1 MLYARE
7 ISQNP
12 GAQCARR
19 PFSIAAAVG
28 TVATAARSL
37 LRAARLN
44 IAAALYALS
53 APRLYR
59 LELRAVRS
67 VAQWLDLHPVIFNAL
82 LWALGIAFALEVFFY
97 TPID

>member
-37 LRAARLN
+37 LRAACLN
-44 IAAALYALS
+44 VAAVCALS

-59 LELRAVRS
+59 LELRAARS
-67 VAQWLDLHPVIFNAL
+67 VAQWLDRHPIIFNAL
-82 LWALGIAFALEVFFY
+82 LWVLGIAFALEVFMCA
-97 TPID
+97 PID

>member
-37 LRAARLN
+37 WRAVRLN
-44 IAAALYALS
+44 VAAVRAIN

-59 LELRAVRS
+59 LELRAARS
-67 VAQWLDLHPVIFNAL
+67 VAQWLDRHPVIFNAI
-82 LWALGIAFALEVFFY
+82 LWLSGLAFALEVFCY
-97 TPID
+97 APID

>member
-19 PFSIAAAVG
+19 PFSIVAALG

-37 LRAARLN
+37 FRAARLN
-44 IAAALYALS
+44 VAAVCALS

-59 LELRAVRS
+59 LELRAARS
-67 VAQWLDLHPVIFNAL
+67 VAHWLDRHPVIFNAL
-82 LWALGIAFALEVFFY
+82 LWVLGIAFALEVFFNA
-97 TPID
+97 PID

>member
-44 IAAALYALS
+44 VAAVCALS
-53 APRLYR
+53 TPRLYR
-59 LELRAVRS
+59 LELRAARS
-67 VAQWLDLHPVIFNAL
+67 VAQWLDRHPVIFNAI
-82 LWALGIAFALEVFFY
+82 LWLSGLAFALEVFCY
-97 TPID
+97 APID

>member
-19 PFSIAAAVG
+19 PFSIVAALG

-37 LRAARLN
+37 LRAVRLN
-44 IAAALYALS
+44 AAALYVIN

-59 LELRAVRS
+59 LELRAART
-67 VAQWLDLHPVIFNAL
+67 VAHWLDRHPVIYNAL
-82 LWALGIAFALEVFFY
+82 LWALGIAFALEVFFN

>member
-44 IAAALYALS
+44 VAAVCALS
-53 APRLYR
+53 ATRLYR
-59 LELRAVRS
+59 LELRAART
-67 VAQWLDLHPVIFNAL
+67 VAQWLDRHPVIFNAI

-97 TPID
+97 APSD

>member
-44 IAAALYALS
+44 VAAVCALS
-53 APRLYR
+53 APRFYR
-59 LELRAVRS
+59 LELRAARS
-67 VAQWLDLHPVIFNAL
+67 VAHWLDRHPVIFNAL
-82 LWALGIAFALEVFFY
+82 LWVLGIAFALEVFFY
-97 TPID
+97 APID

>member
-19 PFSIAAAVG
+19 PFSIVAALG

-37 LRAARLN
+37 LRAARFN
-44 IAAALYALS
+44 IAAACALS

-59 LELRAVRS
+59 LELRAARS
-67 VAQWLDLHPVIFNAL
+67 VAQWLDRHPVIFNAL
-82 LWALGIAFALEVFFY
+82 LWVLGIVFALEVFFNA
-97 TPID
+97 PID

>member
-12 GAQCARR
+12 GAQCTRR
-19 PFSIAAAVG
+19 PFSIVAALG

-44 IAAALYALS
+44 VAAACALS

-59 LELRAVRS
+59 LELRAARS
-67 VAQWLDLHPVIFNAL
+67 VAQWLDRHTVIFNAL
-82 LWALGIAFALEVFFY
+82 LWALGIAFALEVFFNA
-97 TPID
+97 PSD

>member
-37 LRAARLN
+37 LRVARLN
-44 IAAALYALS
+44 VAAVCALS

-67 VAQWLDLHPVIFNAL
+67 VAQWLDRHPVIFNAL

-97 TPID
+97 APID

>member
-44 IAAALYALS
+44 AAAMYAIN

-59 LELRAVRS
+59 LELRAARS
-67 VAQWLDLHPVIFNAL
+67 VAHGLGLHTVSYYAL
-82 LWALGIAFALEVFFY
+82 PSVLGIDFALEVFLY

>member
-28 TVATAARSL
+28 KLATVARSL

-44 IAAALYALS
+44 VAAVCALS
-53 APRLYR
+53 ATRLYR
-59 LELRAVRS
+59 LELRAART
-67 VAQWLDLHPVIFNAL
+67 VAQWLDRHPVIFNAI

-97 TPID
+97 APID

>member
-19 PFSIAAAVG
+19 PFSIAATVG

-44 IAAALYALS
+44 VAAACALS

-59 LELRAVRS
+59 LELRAARS
-67 VAQWLDLHPVIFNAL
+67 VAHWLDRHPIIFNAL
-82 LWALGIAFALEVFFY
+82 LWVLGIAFALEVFFNA
-97 TPID
+97 PID

>member
-44 IAAALYALS
+44 VAAVCALS
-53 APRLYR
+53 ATRLYR
-59 LELRAVRS
+59 LELRAARS
-67 VAQWLDLHPVIFNAL
+67 VAHWLDLHPVIYNAL
-82 LWALGIAFALEVFFY
+82 LWSLGIAFALEVFFNA
-97 TPID
+97 PID

>member
-37 LRAARLN
+37 LRVARLN
-44 IAAALYALS
+44 VAAVCALS

-67 VAQWLDLHPVIFNAL
+67 VAQWLDRHPVIFNAL
-82 LWALGIAFALEVFFY
+82 LWALGIAFALEVFFNA
-97 TPID
+97 PID

>member
-1 MLYARE
+1 MLYASE

-28 TVATAARSL
+28 TVATAARS
-37 LRAARLN
+37 N
-44 IAAALYALS
+44 VAAACALS

-59 LELRAVRS
+59 LELRAARS
-67 VAQWLDLHPVIFNAL
+67 VAHWLDRHPVIFNAL
-82 LWALGIAFALEVFFY
+82 LWVLGIAFALEVFFNA
-97 TPID
+97 PID

>member
-44 IAAALYALS
+44 VAAVCALS

-59 LELRAVRS
+59 LELRAARS

-82 LWALGIAFALEVFFY
+82 LWALGILFALEVFMCA
-97 TPID
+97 PID

>member
-44 IAAALYALS
+44 VAAVCALS

-59 LELRAVRS
+59 LELRAARS
-67 VAQWLDLHPVIFNAL
+67 VAHWLDRHPVRYNAL
-82 LWALGIAFALEVFFY
+82 LWALGIAFALEVFFNA
-97 TPID
+97 PID

>member
-44 IAAALYALS
+44 VAAVCALS

-67 VAQWLDLHPVIFNAL
+67 AAQWLDRHPVIFNAL
-82 LWALGIAFALEVFFY
+82 LWALGIAFALEVFFNA
-97 TPID
+97 PID

>member
-44 IAAALYALS
+44 VAAVCALS

-67 VAQWLDLHPVIFNAL
+67 VAHWLDLHPVIYNTL
-82 LWALGIAFALEVFFY
+82 LWVLGIAFALEVFLNA
-97 TPID
+97 PID

>member
-44 IAAALYALS
+44 VAAVCALS
-53 APRLYR
+53 APRFYR

-67 VAQWLDLHPVIFNAL
+67 AAQWLDRHPVIFNAL
-82 LWALGIAFALEVFFY
+82 LWALGIAFALEVFFNA
-97 TPID
+97 PID

>member
-44 IAAALYALS
+44 VAAACVLS

-59 LELRAVRS
+59 LELRAARS
-67 VAQWLDLHPVIFNAL
+67 VAHWLDRHPVIYNAL
-82 LWALGIAFALEVFFY
+82 LWALGIAFALEVFFNA
-97 TPID
+97 PID

>member
-44 IAAALYALS
+44 VAAVYPLS

-59 LELRAVRS
+59 LELRAARS
-67 VAQWLDLHPVIFNAL
+67 VAHWLDRHPVIFNAL
-82 LWALGIAFALEVFFY
+82 LWVLGIAFALEVFMCA
-97 TPID
+97 PID

>member
-19 PFSIAAAVG
+19 PFSISAAVG

-44 IAAALYALS
+44 VAAACALS

-59 LELRAVRS
+59 LELRAARS
-67 VAQWLDLHPVIFNAL
+67 VAHWLDRHPVMFNAL
-82 LWALGIAFALEVFFY
+82 LWVLGIAFALEVFFNA
-97 TPID
+97 PIG

>member
-44 IAAALYALS
+44 VAAVCALS
-53 APRLYR
+53 ATRLYR
-59 LELRAVRS
+59 LELRAART
-67 VAQWLDLHPVIFNAL
+67 VAQWLDRHPVIFNAL
-82 LWALGIAFALEVFFY
+82 LWVLGIAFALEVFFNA
-97 TPID
+97 PID

>member
-44 IAAALYALS
+44 VAAVCALS

-67 VAQWLDLHPVIFNAL
+67 VAHWLDRHPVIYNAL
-82 LWALGIAFALEVFFY
+82 LWVLGIAFALEVFLNA
-97 TPID
+97 PID

>member
-44 IAAALYALS
+44 VAAACALS

-59 LELRAVRS
+59 LELRAARS
-67 VAQWLDLHPVIFNAL
+67 VAHWLDRHPFIFKAL
-82 LWALGIAFALEVFFY
+82 LWALGIAFALEVFLY
-97 TPID
+97 APID

>member
-7 ISQNP
+7 ISQNH

-44 IAAALYALS
+44 VAAVCALS

-59 LELRAVRS
+59 LELRAARS
-67 VAQWLDLHPVIFNAL
+67 VAHWLDLHPVIFNAL
-82 LWALGIAFALEVFFY
+82 LWVLGIAFALEVFFY
-97 TPID
+97 APID

>member
-44 IAAALYALS
+44 VAAVCALS
-53 APRLYR
+53 ATRLYR
-59 LELRAVRS
+59 LELCAART
-67 VAQWLDLHPVIFNAL
+67 VAQWLDRHPVIFNAI
-82 LWALGIAFALEVFFY
+82 LWALGIALALEVFFY
-97 TPID
+97 APID

>member
-44 IAAALYALS
+44 VAAVCALS
-53 APRLYR
+53 ATRLYR
-59 LELRAVRS
+59 LELRAART
-67 VAQWLDLHPVIFNAL
+67 VAQWLDSHPVIFNAI

-97 TPID
+97 APID

>member
-44 IAAALYALS
+44 AAALYAIN

-59 LELRAVRS
+59 LELRAARA
-67 VAQWLDLHPVIFNAL
+67 VASFLTARPRLFTAL
-82 LWALGIAFALEVFFY
+82 LWALGILFALEVFMCA
-97 TPID
+97 PID